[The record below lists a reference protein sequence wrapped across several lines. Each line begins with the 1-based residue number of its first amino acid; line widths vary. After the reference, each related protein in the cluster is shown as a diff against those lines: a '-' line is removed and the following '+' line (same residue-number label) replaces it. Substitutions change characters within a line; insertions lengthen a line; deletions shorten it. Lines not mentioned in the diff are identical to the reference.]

1 MHATFDAVVGQ
12 LQECGEIL
20 LSMNFMMPRHAT
32 VEAAAML
39 AMVAY
44 KTCNMHHTRAISC
57 HQHEEYFGI

>member
-1 MHATFDAVVGQ
+1 MCATFDTIVGW

-20 LSMNFMMPRHAT
+20 LSINFTMPRHAT
-32 VEAAAML
+32 VEVAAML

-57 HQHEEYFGI
+57 HQYEEYFGM